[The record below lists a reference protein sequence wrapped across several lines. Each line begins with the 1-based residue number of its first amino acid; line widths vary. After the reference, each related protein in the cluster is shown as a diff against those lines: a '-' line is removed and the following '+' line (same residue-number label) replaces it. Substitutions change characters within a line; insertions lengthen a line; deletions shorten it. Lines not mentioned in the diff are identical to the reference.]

1 MNNSPLLNFIKVAST
16 THIRVLEQK
25 AVRVRK
31 GGNSLVLTRYLR
43 STSCLI
49 VFLSLLCY
57 YILCK
62 SRQTSSTPM
71 AAGKWITDIIFSATK
86 GQLNSEWIYRS
97 SQNVNQKF
105 EGFLPNPNKL
115 AGQKFFK
122 FLVGILGETITS
134 PIHCEFK
141 WPLLYDII
149 MENCVCLHVLVCF

>member
-1 MNNSPLLNFIKVAST
+1 MNNSPLLNFTKVAST

-71 AAGKWITDIIFSATK
+71 AAGKWITDIIFSATALYYNMYYNGK
-86 GQLNSEWIYRS
+86 LCLYGCFGNCFQWQMLLKTRLKS
-97 SQNVNQKF
+97 SLFETAQNMTWRCDLKS
-105 EGFLPNPNKL
+105 LIS
-115 AGQKFFK
+115 
-122 FLVGILGETITS
+122 ILWS
-134 PIHCEFK
+134 
-141 WPLLYDII
+141 
-149 MENCVCLHVLVCF
+149 LHVSIILVQADIY